1 MPHRMGR
8 TGETRRIHQHDDR
21 TVIHMDGHSHG
32 RSLTWTVTHMDGH
45 STARTSWSIDP
56 ALDVDSRRHV
66 GNIIDGET
74 NLSRGRHR
82 ALIRSYVA
90 ATPHGMAT
98 FSDTSPQTGLPG
110 TKALGDGESACRRDS
125 AMCV

>member
-21 TVIHMDGHSHG
+21 TVI
-32 RSLTWTVTHMDGH
+32 HMDGH

-110 TKALGDGESACRRDS
+110 TKALGDGESACRRET
-125 AMCV
+125 AKCV